1 MILFEAG
8 FGVTTFLAAVHG
20 SIDDAVLICITLPLH
35 IPLAG
40 RRSAQLAVLRVKSV
54 FMCHYICVK

>member
-8 FGVTTFLAAVHG
+8 FSVTTFLAAVHG
-20 SIDDAVLICITLPLH
+20 SKDDAVLICITLPLH

-40 RRSAQLAVLRVKSV
+40 RRSAQLAVL
-54 FMCHYICVK
+54 